1 MAILLLLYK
10 FFAKHLT
17 GTNISRNPIARK
29 LISNLNSKLKP
40 EYVLINGKKLFLDE
54 NDSLFLSLFSHE
66 TMQVSLSKKEIKKG
80 NVVLDIGAHIGYYTI
95 IFSELVGPEGKVYAF
110 EPHPKNFQLLK
121 KTVETNNLT
130 NVEIF
135 QNIVSDKNQSV
146 DFYLSKLDSIGNRMF
161 VSDDADTKIKIDSIT
176 IDEFL
181 KNRNGKIDF
190 IKMDIQGAEV
200 LAIDGM
206 KNTLRNNPHL
216 KIIQEWWPTAIQKHG
231 KEPDS
236 HLNFLEK
243 LGFNFYV
250 VDEHSKQLTQI
261 TIPKLIET
269 YPNEDLEDV
278 NLFCINEKI
287 N

>member
-1 MAILLLLYK
+1 MTLLLSLYK
-10 FFAKHLT
+10 FFTKQLT

-29 LISNLNSKLKP
+29 IINHLNSKLKP
-40 EYVLINGKKLFLDE
+40 EYVLIDGKKLFLDE
-54 NDSLFLSLFSHE
+54 GDSLFLSLSSHE
-66 TMQVSLSKKEIKKG
+66 TMQVALSKKEINKG
-80 NVVLDIGAHIGYYTI
+80 DVVLDIGAHIGYYTI
-95 IFSELVGPEGKVYAF
+95 IFSELVGPKGKVYAF

-135 QNIVSDKNQSV
+135 QNIVSDKNKLV
-146 DFYLSKLDSIGNRMF
+146 DFYISKLDSIGNRMF
-161 VSDDADTKIKIDSIT
+161 NSDEANQKIEINSIS

-181 KNRNGKIDF
+181 KNRNDKINF

-206 KNTLRNNPHL
+206 KETLKNNKNL
-216 KIIQEWWPTAIQKHG
+216 KIIQEWWPDAIRKYNRT
-231 KEPDS
+231 PDS
-236 HLNFLEK
+236 HLNFLEE

-250 VDEHSKQLTQI
+250 VDENLDQLTRI
-261 TIPKLIET
+261 TIPKLMET

-278 NLFCINEKI
+278 NLFCVN
-287 N
+287 